1 MTVQALDSIEIVRK
15 RPGMF
20 IGDISTP
27 NHLAE
32 EVLDNAL
39 DEIANGYATE
49 LRIFY
54 DTEQGSFWCTDNG
67 KGIPIHPM
75 KLPDGEIE
83 DSMIVLCTKLF
94 SGTKF
99 DTEDYNQL
107 IGMHGVGLVA
117 VNALSEWMVI
127 STRDR
132 QNKLIVHTYNFL
144 DSKFYSKQEIED
156 SDFSWSTKVG
166 FKPNKDYFTS
176 LEFDSRYFVERLIL
190 VQSVFNLDK
199 FSFNDKEIP
208 NISFNDYV
216 KDHLHLDEDDQL
228 YSLKCETKNEGNI
241 KVLLTYV
248 ESDDNIIIGNVNLR
262 FCDGKYLTSFQTELK
277 KSISEK
283 LDKKFNKVS
292 DREYL
297 NGLRLFIL
305 VNVSE
310 PKFDSQTKTRMVLD
324 VKNSLIDPL
333 KSQIDW
339 FVSQKSIIETI
350 EKNLENK
357 LHQKIIK
364 STKSTRSTKRVSV
377 EKLRDCKK
385 IPGDVLYI
393 LEGDSADGTLKDIR
407 NEEVEASFPL
417 RGKVLNVESTT
428 LEKIKNNKEIKD
440 LLEALGP
447 ADNRRYKHIK
457 ILSDADSDGKHI
469 AVLLLLILQ
478 KYAPDMIKEGRV
490 SVIIPPLFGA
500 TKGGKYT
507 PIYNESRVEDFKS
520 KGFKVSR
527 FKGLGEM
534 DPSELEVCIRSGF
547 EYNVKWPENNTI
559 LNSLISVITNT
570 DVKRAIMD
578 NPSIKMDVIL
588 NEVIKGLKQ
597 KSI

>member
-20 IGDISTP
+20 IGDVSTP

-49 LRIFY
+49 LKIFY
-54 DTEQGSFWCTDNG
+54 DIEQNSFWCTDNG
-67 KGIPIHPM
+67 RGIPVHQM
-75 KLPDGEIE
+75 TLPDGEIE
-83 DSMIVLCTKLF
+83 DSMIVLCTRLF

-117 VNALSEWMVI
+117 VNALSEWMIVK
-127 STRDR
+127 TRDR
-132 QNKLIVHTYNFL
+132 QDKSKVHTYNFL
-144 DSKFYSKQEIED
+144 DSKFYSKEEENNN
-156 SDFSWSTKVG
+156 DFSWSTTVG
-166 FKPNKDYFTS
+166 FKPNK
-176 LEFDSRYFVERLIL
+176 EFFNSIEFNSRYFVERLIL
-190 VQSVFNLDK
+190 VQSVFDLDK
-199 FSFNDKEIP
+199 FSFNGKEIP
-208 NISFNDYV
+208 HISFVDYV
-216 KDHLHLDEDDQL
+216 KDHLRLEDSDMVYTLEHKTSDEE
-228 YSLKCETKNEGNI
+228 KINVI
-241 KVLLTYV
+241 LTYV

-277 KSISEK
+277 KSIGEK
-283 LDKKFNKVS
+283 LDKRFAKVT

-297 NGLRLFIL
+297 NGLRLFVLLNIP
-305 VNVSE
+305 E

-324 VKNSLIDPL
+324 VKNILIDPL

-339 FVSQKSIIETI
+339 FVTQKGIIETI
-350 EKNLENK
+350 QTNLENK
-357 LHQKIIK
+357 LHQKI
-364 STKSTRSTKRVSV
+364 TKSSKSVRSTKRVAV
-377 EKLRDCKK
+377 DKLRDCKK

-393 LEGDSADGTLKDIR
+393 LEGDSAEGTLKDIR
-407 NEEVEASFPL
+407 FEETEALFPL

-428 LEKIKNNKEIKD
+428 LEKIKNNKEIRD
-440 LLEALGP
+440 LLEALGSGN
-447 ADNRRYKHIK
+447 NRRYKSIK
-457 ILSDADSDGKHI
+457 ILSDADKDGQHI

-478 KYAPDMIKEGRV
+478 KYAPDMIKEGKV

-507 PIYNESRVEDFKS
+507 PIYNESRVEDFKQ
-520 KGFKVSR
+520 KGFKVTR

-534 DPSELEVCIRSGF
+534 DPEELEVCIRSGF
-547 EYNVKWPENNTI
+547 EYNVKWPENDTI
-559 LNSLISVITNT
+559 LNSLISIITNT

-588 NEVIKGLKQ
+588 NEVINNIKLKTN
-597 KSI
+597 